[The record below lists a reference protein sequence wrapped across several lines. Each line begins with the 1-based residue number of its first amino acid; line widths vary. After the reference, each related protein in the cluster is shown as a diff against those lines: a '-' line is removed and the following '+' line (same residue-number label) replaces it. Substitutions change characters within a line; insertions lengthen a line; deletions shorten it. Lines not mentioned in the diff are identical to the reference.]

1 MTTAKKDKIYKIT
14 IFKTL
19 DIRKQRTVVSQ
30 RLETNEVGH
39 RTSQEYYLK
48 MPQATVWKGIPGVV
62 K

>member
-48 MPQATVWKGIPGVV
+48 DAPGHSMEGGIQE
-62 K
+62 